1 MENFQMHATT
11 LSGLE
16 ELLAKEL
23 TELGAKKV
31 ETQKRLVTF
40 EGDKELLY
48 RANLWCRTAIR
59 ILKPIDLFSAY
70 SEKELYSE
78 IQKTNWSKYIDNK
91 NSIAVDVILTK
102 STFQHSL
109 YTAQLTKDAI
119 VDQFRE
125 RTGERPSVDL
135 KSPDLRVVLY
145 INKNK
150 VSVSLDTSGQSLH
163 KRGYR
168 TQTHTVPLNEVL
180 AASIVLFS
188 KWDRSSAF
196 VDGMCGS
203 GTILIEAAM
212 IALDIAPSFF
222 RKKFG
227 FMTWK
232 DYDKVLYT
240 KLRSEVERRRRTTSL
255 SLMGC
260 EVNKKTCMMAR
271 DNIENAGL
279 SKFIHVYNKP
289 FEFFEPRRSSGT
301 IVMNPPYNSRQKIQ
315 DDPNE
320 KYKMIGDTLKKNYA
334 GFDAYIFTGNLEA
347 AKKIGLRASRRIPLH
362 NGSLDCRLL
371 YFEMYSGSKE
381 VREK

>member
-1 MENFQMHATT
+1 MENFQIHATT

-16 ELLAKEL
+16 ELLAEEL
-23 TELGAKKV
+23 RGLGAKKIV
-31 ETQKRLVTF
+31 SQKRLVSF
-40 EGDKELLY
+40 EGNQELLY

-59 ILKPIDLFSAY
+59 ILKPIDTFSAY
-70 SEKELYSE
+70 SEKELYTE
-78 IQKTNWSKYIDNK
+78 VQKINWMRFIEAR
-91 NSIAVDVILTK
+91 NSIAVDVILTH

-109 YTAQLTKDAI
+109 YVAQLTKDAI
-119 VDQFRE
+119 VDQFRSH
-125 RTGERPSVDL
+125 TGERPSVDL

-150 VSVSLDTSGQSLH
+150 VNVSVDTSGQSLH

-168 TQTHTVPLNEVL
+168 SQTHTVPLNEVL
-180 AASIVLFS
+180 AAGIVLLS

-212 IALDIAPSFF
+212 IALDIAPGFF
-222 RKKFG
+222 RKNFG
-227 FMTWK
+227 FMNWK
-232 DYDKVLYT
+232 DYDKELFA
-240 KLRSEVERRRRTTSL
+240 KLLAEAKRRRRSTKSL

-260 EVNKKTCMMAR
+260 EVNKKTCGIAR

-279 SKFIHVYNKP
+279 SKFIRVFNKP
-289 FEFFEPRRSSGT
+289 FEFFEPRCSRGT
-301 IVMNPPYNSRQKIQ
+301 LVMNPPYNSRQKIS
-315 DDPNE
+315 DDLGE

-334 GFDAYIFTGNLEA
+334 GFHAYIFTGNLDA
-347 AKKIGLRASRRIPLH
+347 AKKIGLRTSRRIPLH
-362 NGSLDCRLL
+362 NGSIDCRLL

-381 VREK
+381 E